1 MTMSLSILKGTN
13 TIFIQLIY
21 FDVLV
26 HMPMALE
33 IWDSNAS
40 EYYLSDRMNPLSS
53 ITGSIFRA
61 LTFVNSSCKCSP
73 TNISG
78 GYCMVCASVF
88 ENNPQAIALTGAT
101 PCNYLL
107 IMPACS

>member
-1 MTMSLSILKGTN
+1 MTMSLSILIGTN
-13 TIFIQLIY
+13 TIFIQLVY

-26 HMPMALE
+26 HMPMTMSTYH
-33 IWDSNAS
+33 SNAS
-40 EYYLSDRMNPLSS
+40 EYYLSERMNPLSS

-73 TNISG
+73 TKISVS
-78 GYCMVCASVF
+78 YRMVCASVL
-88 ENNPQAIALTGAT
+88 ENNPQAIAFTGAT

-107 IMPACS
+107 IMPACC